1 MNKKEREILIKLYW
15 YIQENRNEHPVIYFS
30 QDVLGSVLRKEL
42 GIAKRLIGLKTRKD
56 Q

>member
-1 MNKKEREILIKLYW
+1 MNKKEREIFIELYR
-15 YIQENRNEHPVIYFS
+15 YLQDNRNAHPVIYFS

-42 GIAKRLIGLKTRKD
+42 GIAKRLIELKTRRD